1 MVIYMLP
8 DNKILYN
15 KMLFLNNDTIIAI
28 IFVLFTI
35 SIGIVIGYNIN
46 PIEWDATNAIAEC
59 EFNIPRDK
67 HCKIIAVIDEE

>member
-1 MVIYMLP
+1 MF
-8 DNKILYN
+8 YN
-15 KMLFLNNDTIIAI
+15 KMLFINNDTIIAI
-28 IFVLFTI
+28 VFVLFTI

-59 EFNIPRDK
+59 ELNIPRDK

>member
-1 MVIYMLP
+1 MLP

-15 KMLFLNNDTIIAI
+15 KMLFINNDTIIAI
-28 IFVLFTI
+28 VFVLFTI

-46 PIEWDATNAIAEC
+46 PIEWDATNAITEC
-59 EFNIPRDK
+59 ESNIPRDK